1 MADEQPGSIAVWVL
15 AARPK
20 TLWAAMAPVFM
31 GTAMAA
37 AGGAFHLWAALA
49 ALAGAVLIQIGTNYA
64 NDYYDYTKGA
74 DEGERLGPLRV
85 TQAGLVSP
93 SAMRTAT
100 AIVFGAAFM
109 IGIYLVVR
117 GGWPIVVIGLLS
129 ILFGILYTAGPYPLG
144 YNGLGEIFVLVF
156 FGPVAVGGTYYVQ
169 ALTVDWTVLVAGL
182 SPGLFSVAIL
192 AVNNLRDID
201 SDRRAN
207 KRTLA
212 ARFGRTFGRLEYL
225 LTVVIGSLI
234 PTALCLA
241 HRASIWV
248 LLTLVVPLIAI
259 PTFRTVYST
268 TDGPKLNDV
277 LATTGKL
284 LLLFAVL
291 FSVGWLI

>member
-1 MADEQPGSIAVWVL
+1 MAQQMPRGIGIWIW

-20 TLWAAMAPVFM
+20 TLFAAIAPVIM
-31 GTAMAA
+31 GTAMAVA
-37 AGGAFHLWAALA
+37 SGGFHLWSALA
-49 ALAGAVLIQIGTNYA
+49 ALVGAVLIQIGTNYA

-85 TQAGLVSP
+85 TQAGLVTP

-100 AIVFGAAFM
+100 AVVFGAALLL
-109 IGIYLVVR
+109 GVYLVYR
-117 GGWPIVVIGLLS
+117 GGWPIVVIGLFS
-129 ILFGILYTAGPYPLG
+129 ILFGILYTAGPYPIG

-169 ALTVDWTVLVAGL
+169 TLSIDWTVIAAGL

-192 AVNNLRDID
+192 AVNNLRDIEG
-201 SDRRAN
+201 DRRAK

-212 ARFGRTFGRLEYL
+212 ARFGRTFGRTEYL
-225 LTVVIGSLI
+225 LSVLIGSLI
-234 PTALCLA
+234 PTVLWLLA
-241 HRASIWV
+241 DASVWV
-248 LLTLVVPLIAI
+248 LMTLAVPLVAI
-259 PTFRTVYST
+259 PTFSAVYAT
-268 TDGPKLNDV
+268 TDGPRLNDV

-291 FSVGWLI
+291 FSVGWIL

>member
-37 AGGAFHLWAALA
+37 VDGTFQLWAALA
-49 ALAGAVLIQIGTNYA
+49 ALAGAMLIQIGTNYA

-100 AIVFGAAFM
+100 AIVFGAAFV

-169 ALTVDWTVLVAGL
+169 ALTIDATVLIAGL

-212 ARFGRTFGRLEYL
+212 ARFGRTFGRMEYVL
-225 LTVVIGSLI
+225 AVVIGSLI
-234 PTALCLA
+234 PTALCIA
-241 HRASIWV
+241 HKASIWV

-259 PTFRTVYST
+259 PTFRTVCAT
-268 TDGPKLNDV
+268 VDGPRLNNV

-291 FSVGWLI
+291 FSVGWMI